1 MNNAAEPGMALLHL
15 ELRRARL
22 LDSVSRPLEP
32 VAAGGDPLPPDG
44 VQYLLREAQDLYWNE
59 LAWEELMEE
68 EAVVGGR
75 LTELVFPAFLAFVD
89 GLLLDRL
96 PRGVPGTPRP
106 RPEVVE
112 EILLFLAERYAEF
125 SHELGNGAD
134 SQRLVWAR
142 AMTTGLIDLVLYR
155 LYRLSSAER
164 EEIETVE

>member
-1 MNNAAEPGMALLHL
+1 MNNAAEPGMAQLHL

-32 VAAGGDPLPPDG
+32 VAAGGDPLPPDR

-112 EILLFLAERYAEF
+112 EILLFLAERYAEYY
-125 SHELGNGAD
+125 HELGNGAD

-142 AMTTGLIDLVLYR
+142 AMTIGLIDLVLYR
-155 LYRLSSAER
+155 LYRLTSAER

>member
-1 MNNAAEPGMALLHL
+1 MNNAAEPGMAQLHL

-32 VAAGGDPLPPDG
+32 VAAGGDPLPPDR

-106 RPEVVE
+106 RRRWSRRSSSSSP
-112 EILLFLAERYAEF
+112 
-125 SHELGNGAD
+125 SGTPSPPTSSG
-134 SQRLVWAR
+134 
-142 AMTTGLIDLVLYR
+142 TGPTR
-155 LYRLSSAER
+155 SGSSGPAP
-164 EEIETVE
+164 

>member
-1 MNNAAEPGMALLHL
+1 MNNAAEPGMAQLHL

-32 VAAGGDPLPPDG
+32 VAAGGDPLPPDR

-112 EILLFLAERYAEF
+112 EILLFLAERYAES

-142 AMTTGLIDLVLYR
+142 AMTAGLIDLVLYR
-155 LYRLSSAER
+155 LYRLTSAER